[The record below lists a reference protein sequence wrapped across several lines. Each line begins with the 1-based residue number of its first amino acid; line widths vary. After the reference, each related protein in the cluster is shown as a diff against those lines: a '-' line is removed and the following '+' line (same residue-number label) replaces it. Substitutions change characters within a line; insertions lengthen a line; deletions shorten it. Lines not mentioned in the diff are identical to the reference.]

1 MPINIPDTLPAS
13 ETLRNENVFLMT
25 TSRAST
31 QDIRPIR
38 IGILN
43 LMPQK
48 EKTETH
54 LLRML
59 SNTPLQ
65 VEIVLLF
72 TKTHIST
79 HTSWEHLNTFYK
91 SIDEVN
97 KLDGLIITGAPIEHL
112 EFKDVEYWDE
122 LVSIYEWAKTN
133 VTSTLHICWGA
144 QAALYYLYGIQK
156 YNLDHKVSGIFKHKV
171 LDHKEPIVRGF
182 DDEFLAPHSRNTCNR
197 REDILACPELKLV
210 SESEEAGPYLIVSQ
224 DGKNIF
230 VTGHSEYDP
239 LTLRDEYLRDEA
251 KGLNP
256 EMPQNYFPNNDPS
269 QMPKHMWKS
278 HGNLLFGNWLN
289 YYVYQQTPYSFD

>member
-230 VTGHSEYDP
+230 VTGHFEYDP
-239 LTLRDEYLRDEA
+239 LTLRDEYLRDKA
-251 KGLNP
+251 KGLYP

>member
-1 MPINIPDTLPAS
+1 MPINIPDTLPAA
-13 ETLRNENVFLMT
+13 ETLKNENVFLMT

-91 SIDEVN
+91 WIDEVS

-112 EFKDVEYWDE
+112 DFKDVEYWDE
-122 LVSIYEWAKTN
+122 LVHIYEWAKTN

-144 QAALYYLYGIQK
+144 QAALYYFYGIQK
-156 YNLDHKVSGIFKHKV
+156 YNLDHKLFGIFKHEV

-182 DDEFLAPHSRNTCNR
+182 DDEFLAPHSRNTYNR
-197 REDILACPELKLV
+197 REDILACPDLKIV
-210 SESEEAGPYLIVSQ
+210 SDSKEAGPYLIVSQ
-224 DGKNIF
+224 DGRNIF
-230 VTGHSEYDP
+230 VSGHSEYDP
-239 LTLRDEYLRDEA
+239 LTLRDEYLRDKA
-251 KGLNP
+251 KGLDI
-256 EMPQNYFPNNDPS
+256 EMPKNYFPNNDPT

-289 YYVYQQTPYSFD
+289 YYVYQQTPFNFD